1 MVHEHPVRLKISLKQ
16 DMTFK
21 WIIPSTTQE
30 LIIDETID
38 ESIRKV
44 GPDAASLLGLAVSS
58 CLSASL
64 LFCLSKKNL
73 SIDDLTGEIEVA
85 FKKNEKGYTR
95 IEKIKVKL
103 SPKTADPEVLKRLS
117 QCTKILKNGKMLFEE
132 SCIITPSV
140 IEGIDVEV
148 QVDL

>member
-1 MVHEHPVRLKISLKQ
+1 MVHEHPVRLKINLER
-16 DMTFK
+16 DMLFK
-21 WIIPSTTQE
+21 WILPTSNQE

-38 ESIRKV
+38 EQIPKV

-73 SIDDLTGEIEVA
+73 SIDDLTGEIEVS

-95 IEKIKVKL
+95 IKKIKVNL
-103 SPKTADPEVLKRLS
+103 TPKTADLEVLKRLE

-140 IEGIDVEV
+140 MEGIDVEV
-148 QVDL
+148 QVEL

>member
-1 MVHEHPVRLKISLKQ
+1 MVHEHPVSLKIKLER
-16 DMTFK
+16 DMLFK
-21 WIIPSTTQE
+21 WILPTSNQE

-38 ESIRKV
+38 EHIPKV

-73 SIDDLTGEIEVA
+73 SIDDLTGEIEVS

-95 IEKIKVKL
+95 IEKIMVNL
-103 SPKTADPEVLKRLS
+103 SPKTANPEVLKRLE
-117 QCTKILKNGKMLFEE
+117 QCTRVLKDGKMFFEE

-140 IEGIDVEV
+140 IEGIKVDVKV
-148 QVDL
+148 SL

>member
-1 MVHEHPVRLKISLKQ
+1 ML
-16 DMTFK
+16 FK
-21 WIIPSTTQE
+21 WILPTSNQE

-38 ESIRKV
+38 EHIPKV

-73 SIDDLTGEIEVA
+73 SIDDLTGEIEVS

-95 IEKIKVKL
+95 IEKIKVNL
-103 SPKTADPEVLKRLS
+103 SPKTTNPEVLKRLE
-117 QCTKILKNGKMLFEE
+117 QCTRVLKDGKMFFEE

-140 IEGIDVEV
+140 IEGIKVDVKV
-148 QVDL
+148 SL

>member
-1 MVHEHPVRLKISLKQ
+1 MVHEHPVSLKINLKRN
-16 DMTFK
+16 MLFT
-21 WIIPSTTQE
+21 WILPTSNQE

-38 ESIRKV
+38 EHIPKV

-73 SIDDLTGEIEVA
+73 SIDDLTGEIEVS

-95 IEKIKVKL
+95 IEKIMVNL
-103 SPKTADPEVLKRLS
+103 SPKTANPEVLKRLE
-117 QCTKILKNGKMLFEE
+117 QCTRVLKDGKMFFEE

-140 IEGIDVEV
+140 IEGIKVDVKV
-148 QVDL
+148 SL

>member
-1 MVHEHPVRLKISLKQ
+1 MVHEHPVRLKINLKR
-16 DMTFK
+16 DMLFK
-21 WIIPSTTQE
+21 WILPTSNQE
-30 LIIDETID
+30 LIIDETLD
-38 ESIRKV
+38 EQLPKV

-73 SIDDLTGEIEVA
+73 SIDDLTGEIEVT

-95 IEKIKVKL
+95 IEKIKVNL
-103 SPKTADPEVLKRLS
+103 SPKTANPEVRKRLE
-117 QCTKILKNGKMLFEE
+117 QCTRVLKDGKMFFEE

-140 IEGIDVEV
+140 IEGIKVDVKV
-148 QVDL
+148 SL